1 MNLESFLTSTLPQLI
16 YSTYKNTP
24 PRPHLGA
31 SIIGKP
37 CLREIWYSFR
47 WAKQVPFEGRMLR
60 LFEAGNAFEDRIVRE
75 LQAIGITV
83 SGRQDRVTIGP
94 HFSGSIDGI
103 GAGFPESKKPHL
115 LEFKTH
121 NQKSFDTLVKDGV
134 QSSKPEHFIQMNCY
148 MGVPE
153 INLDRAY
160 YIAENK
166 NTSELHAER
175 IHFDK
180 DLFYATK
187 LKASEIIFS
196 GVPCDRIA
204 ENPAAFACKWCNYKA
219 VCHGAEKMDVSCR
232 TCQYVT
238 VRSDCFEC
246 TKHGGAIPVDFQ
258 RLACVDYVPIV

>member
-1 MNLESFLTSTLPQLI
+1 MNIEEFTTSSIPSLI
-16 YSTYKNTP
+16 YFTYKNTP
-24 PRPHLGA
+24 PRPHLGT
-31 SIIGKP
+31 SIIGKA

-47 WAKQVPFEGRMLR
+47 WAKKNDFEGRMLR
-60 LFEAGNAFEDRIVRE
+60 LFEAGNAFEDRICRE
-75 LQAIGITV
+75 LESIGIKIT
-83 SGRQDRVTIGP
+83 GRQDRVTIGP

-103 GAGFPESKKPHL
+103 GEGFPESKKPHL

-121 NQKSFDTLVKDGV
+121 NQKSFDLLESKGV
-134 QSSKPEHFIQMNCY
+134 AVAKPEHLVQMNTY
-148 MGVPE
+148 MGALN
-153 INLDRAY
+153 IDRAY

-175 IHFDK
+175 IRFDP
-180 DLFYATK
+180 DIFYATK
-187 LKASEIIFS
+187 LKANEIVFS

-232 TCQYVT
+232 TCRSVLVT
-238 VRSDCFEC
+238 DEAFTC

-258 RLACVDYVPIV
+258 RLACKDYMEVTQ

>member
-1 MNLESFLTSTLPQLI
+1 MNIEEFTTSSIPSLI
-16 YSTYKNTP
+16 YFTYKNTP
-24 PRPHLGA
+24 PRPHLGT
-31 SIIGKP
+31 SIIGKA

-47 WAKQVPFEGRMLR
+47 WAKKNDFEGRMLR
-60 LFEAGNAFEDRIVRE
+60 LFEAGNAFEDRICRE
-75 LQAIGITV
+75 LESIGIKIT
-83 SGRQDRVTIGP
+83 GRQDRVTIGP

-103 GAGFPESKKPHL
+103 GEGFPESKKPHL

-121 NQKSFDTLVKDGV
+121 NQKSFDLLESKGV
-134 QSSKPEHFIQMNCY
+134 AVAKPEHLVQMNTY
-148 MGVPE
+148 MGALGLE
-153 INLDRAY
+153 RAY

-175 IHFDK
+175 IHFDAS
-180 DLFYATK
+180 LFYATK

>member
-1 MNLESFLTSTLPQLI
+1 MDISEFTTSSIPSMI
-16 YSTYKNTP
+16 YSLYKNNA

-31 SIIGKP
+31 SIIGKA

-47 WAKQVPFEGRMLR
+47 WAKKIDFDGSMLR
-60 LFEAGNAFEDRIVRE
+60 LFEAGNAFEDRICRE
-75 LQAIGITV
+75 LESIGIKIT
-83 SGRQDRVTIGP
+83 GRQDRVTIGP

-103 GAGFPESKKPHL
+103 GEGFSESKKPHL

-121 NQKSFDTLVKDGV
+121 NQKSFDLLESKGV
-134 QSSKPEHFIQMNCY
+134 AVAKPEHMVQMTCY
-148 MGVPE
+148 MGALD
-153 INLDRAY
+153 LDRAY

-175 IHFDK
+175 IRFDP

-187 LKASEIIFS
+187 LKASEIVFS

-232 TCQYVT
+232 TCRHVLVT
-238 VRSDCFEC
+238 DEAFTC
-246 TKHGGAIPVDFQ
+246 TLHGGAIPVDFQ
-258 RLACVDYVPIV
+258 RLACVDYVSI

>member
-1 MNLESFLTSTLPQLI
+1 MDISEFTTSNIPSLI

-47 WAKQVPFEGRMLR
+47 WAKKIDFEGRMLR

-75 LQAIGITV
+75 LQAIGV
-83 SGRQDRVTIGP
+83 SVTSRQDRVQIGP

-103 GAGFPESKKPHL
+103 GEGFPESKKRHV

-121 NQKSFDTLVKDGV
+121 NQKSFDLLESKGV
-134 QSSKPEHFIQMNCY
+134 AVAKPEHLIQMTCY
-148 MGVPE
+148 MGALG
-153 INLDRAY
+153 LDRAY

-175 IHFDK
+175 IRFDP
-180 DLFYATK
+180 DLYYATK
-187 LKASEIIFS
+187 LKASEIVFS

-204 ENPAAFACKWCNYKA
+204 ENPAAFACKWCGYKA
-219 VCHGAEKMDVSCR
+219 VCHGAEKMEVSCR
-232 TCQYVT
+232 TCQSVL
-238 VRSDCFEC
+238 VNDSDFTC
-246 TKHGGAIPVDFQ
+246 TLHGGAIPVDFQ
-258 RLACVDYVPIV
+258 RVGCKDWSEIK